1 MATEWKVFNATNC
14 ASPRKI
20 PLQYI
25 SEATSTS
32 KFVVFPSPYAQKRT
46 YIDSSNKEC
55 TVADYLVYPRKVQM
69 FCQQTGTATVTI
81 GQRTLTIAQDVVE
94 IEIDPVVNN
103 QLLISIKA
111 ETTADIVFTIL
122 EYVTY
127 DNRGS
132 QLVYGEVKQ

>member
-14 ASPRKI
+14 GSPRKI

-25 SEATSTS
+25 AEATSTS
-32 KFVVFPSPYAQKRT
+32 KFVVFPSPYAQKRRYT
-46 YIDSSNKEC
+46 DSTNREC
-55 TVADYLVYPRKVQM
+55 HVADFLIYPRKLQM
-69 FCQQTGTATVTI
+69 FCTQTGTATVTI

-94 IEIDPVVNN
+94 IEIDPIVNT

-111 ETTADIVFTIL
+111 ETTADIVFTVL
-122 EYVTY
+122 EYISY

-132 QLVYGEVKQ
+132 QLVYGEVEA